1 MATRDLP
8 ITEAQWQEQ
17 VTTLMRY
24 LGWTFLH
31 VRKSIGKGKRWT
43 TATNLVGF
51 PDLFAWHPTRGFVA
65 IELKVG
71 KNLPTPEQTAVL
83 DSLAAA
89 GAITM
94 VAYPEDL
101 ERVKA
106 LLTMEP
112 TWP

>member
-1 MATRDLP
+1 MTPPSLP

-31 VRKSIGKGKRWT
+31 VRKSIGKGKRWQT
-43 TATNLVGF
+43 TTNLVGW

-65 IELKVG
+65 VELKVG
-71 KNLPTPEQTAVL
+71 KNVATPEQTAL
-83 DSLAAA
+83 LYSLRTA
-89 GAITM
+89 GARTM

-101 ERVKA
+101 YAVKA
-106 LLTMEP
+106 MLSTEP
-112 TWP
+112 S